1 MRGSAVAYTL
11 NHPDSD
17 HTVDADAEQ
26 VPMYLS
32 QGWQMKPG
40 ASLPN
45 TPKES

>member
-1 MRGSAVAYTL
+1 MAYTL
-11 NHPDSD
+11 SHPDSD
-17 HTVDADAEQ
+17 KHTVEADAEQ

-45 TPKES
+45 MSKES